1 MHACIDLGSNS
12 FHILIGELTK
22 GRVTIVER
30 LSEKVQLGENV
41 ASTGNIS
48 QQAYQRGMACL
59 HRFKLLMRKYPIE
72 NYWALGT
79 NTFRQANNSDEFIK
93 AAQKI
98 GIDIAVI
105 TGVQEAILVYA
116 GVVSALPASDSHRL
130 VIDVGGGSTEVVVGN
145 KHERILT
152 ESLAVGSVAWRDKFF
167 QTASFSQ
174 GHLLSQME
182 KGAKEATQLFN
193 GIAAGVSRANWDQAY
208 ASSGTMKMLASIC
221 EEHGFGRRQ
230 ISLKALNQ
238 LKEKMAEFV
247 TTGEELPGLKE
258 RRRELL
264 LPGWCIAKGLMQ
276 AFGVTELHFSATAL
290 REGML
295 DFLVKNKK
303 TVKILESGNLPEVS
317 FAKH

>member
-1 MHACIDLGSNS
+1 MQVWFPLYPR
-12 FHILIGELTK
+12 LIFTDWLLT
-22 GRVTIVER
+22 
-30 LSEKVQLGENV
+30 
-41 ASTGNIS
+41 
-48 QQAYQRGMACL
+48 
-59 HRFKLLMRKYPIE
+59 
-72 NYWALGT
+72 W
-79 NTFRQANNSDEFIK
+79 
-93 AAQKI
+93 
-98 GIDIAVI
+98 
-105 TGVQEAILVYA
+105 
-116 GVVSALPASDSHRL
+116 
-130 VIDVGGGSTEVVVGN
+130 GGGSTEVVGN
-145 KHERILT
+145 KHERIRT
-152 ESLAVGSVAWRDKFF
+152 ESYCGQRSLRDKFF

-174 GHLLSQME
+174 GRLLSQME

-193 GIAAGVSRANWDQAY
+193 ATAAGVSRANWDQAY
-208 ASSGTMKMLASIC
+208 ASSGMMKMLASIC

-276 AFGVTELHFSATAL
+276 AFGVTELNFSATAL

-303 TVKILESGNLPEVS
+303 TVKIL
-317 FAKH
+317 

>member
-59 HRFKLLMRKYPIE
+59 HRFKLLMRQYPIE
-72 NYWALGT
+72 NYWAHGA
-79 NTFRQANNSDEFIK
+79 NTFRQANNAAEFIK

-130 VIDVGGGSTEVVVGN
+130 VIDVGGGSTEVVVGC
-145 KHERILT
+145 LLYT
-152 ESLAVGSVAWRDKFF
+152 SPSPRDA
-167 QTASFSQ
+167 T
-174 GHLLSQME
+174 LSRMP
-182 KGAKEATQLFN
+182 
-193 GIAAGVSRANWDQAY
+193 
-208 ASSGTMKMLASIC
+208 SSA
-221 EEHGFGRRQ
+221 
-230 ISLKALNQ
+230 
-238 LKEKMAEFV
+238 
-247 TTGEELPGLKE
+247 
-258 RRRELL
+258 
-264 LPGWCIAKGLMQ
+264 
-276 AFGVTELHFSATAL
+276 
-290 REGML
+290 
-295 DFLVKNKK
+295 
-303 TVKILESGNLPEVS
+303 
-317 FAKH
+317 